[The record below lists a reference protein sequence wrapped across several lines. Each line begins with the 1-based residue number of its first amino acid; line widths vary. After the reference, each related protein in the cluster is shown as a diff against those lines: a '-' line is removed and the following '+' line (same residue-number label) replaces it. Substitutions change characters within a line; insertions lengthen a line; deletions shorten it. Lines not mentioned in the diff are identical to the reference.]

1 MDIERTPA
9 RSEITANY
17 QWKIND
23 LFASDAA
30 FRDALTE
37 AKSFIPQLT
46 AYQGRLRESADALL
60 SFFQLQDQIS
70 VKLDD
75 LLHYAQRKSDEDT
88 RVATYQKMSA
98 QVMRL
103 LVAIQSASAFETPE
117 LLAISDDTLQKF
129 YQQKPELL
137 VYQLAIN
144 RVRRRKAHIL
154 SEKEEALLA
163 GIGELAQAPD
173 DIFSMLNDADFT
185 FPDAIDSQGKSY
197 PVTHGTFIPLMQ
209 SSDRVL
215 RKSAFTS
222 LYSVYGQFKHTL
234 AATLSAQL
242 KTLLFFANARKY
254 SSALEAALDGNEVP
268 TTIYHNLIDTA
279 RRSFAPMY
287 SYVSLRRRL
296 LGVDELHMY
305 DLYAPIVEGAH
316 MKFTFEDAK
325 EIVLKALAPL
335 GEEYNAILREGF
347 SNGWIDVYEN
357 VGKRSGAYSAGARV
371 HPYVLLNFKGT
382 LDDVFTLAHEMGHAV
397 HSYLSNKNQP
407 IIYQEY
413 VIFVAEVAS
422 TCNEA
427 LLMEYFLSVTTDKKQ
442 RAYLMNH
449 FLEQFRATL
458 YRQTMFAE
466 FELQVNEMTKQN
478 EGTTAEALC
487 ERYKKLNEL
496 YFGSEIV
503 VDDEISLEWARIPHF
518 YYDYYVYQYAT
529 GYAAAIALSRR
540 ILKEGEPAVR
550 DYLQFLSGGCSKDPI
565 ELLRGAGVD
574 MASPQ
579 PIENAIALFD
589 NLVKEMETLLL

>member
-1 MDIERTPA
+1 MDIKRTPA
-9 RSEITANY
+9 RSEVAVDC

-23 LFASDAA
+23 LFASDTA
-30 FRDALTE
+30 FRDALAE
-37 AKSFIPQLT
+37 AKSFLPQIT
-46 AYQGRLRESADALL
+46 AYQGRLQESAQTLF
-60 SFFQLQDQIS
+60 SFLQLKDKIA
-70 VKLDD
+70 VIMDD

-88 RVATYQKMSA
+88 RVATYQEMSA

-103 LVAIQSASAFETPE
+103 LVEIQSASAFETPE
-117 LLAISDDTLQKF
+117 LLAIPDETLQKF
-129 YQQKPELL
+129 YQQEPGLL

-144 RVRRRKAHIL
+144 RVRIRKEHIL

-185 FPDAIDSQGKSY
+185 FPDATDDDGNSY

-209 SSDRVL
+209 SRDRAL

-222 LYSVYGQFKHTL
+222 LYSVYRQFKNTL

-242 KTLLFFANARKY
+242 KTLLFFSNARGY
-254 SSALEAALDGNEVP
+254 SSTLEAALDGNEVP
-268 TTIYHNLIDTA
+268 TKIYHNLIDTVH
-279 RRSFAPMY
+279 RSFAPMY

-305 DLYAPIVEGAH
+305 DLYAPIVEGVNL
-316 MKFTFEDAK
+316 KFTFQEAK

-335 GEEYNAILREGF
+335 GDDYNAILQEGF
-347 SNGWIDVYEN
+347 DNGWIDVYEN

-407 IIYQEY
+407 IVYQEY

-466 FELQVNEMTKQN
+466 FERQVNDMTQQN

-487 ERYKKLNEL
+487 ERYKALNKL
-496 YFGSEIV
+496 YFGSKMV

-540 ILKEGEPAVR
+540 ILQEKEPAVQ

-565 ELLRGAGVD
+565 TLLRGAGVD
-574 MASPQ
+574 MESPQ

-589 NLVKEMETLLL
+589 SLVKEMETLLC